1 MIINEKSLRRLI
13 KSVLLTEAGKDKTTV
28 GPVNRFAKD
37 PKTGKYLDPDAAFGT
52 KKGVPMTS
60 VTEGYTEETYPLKL
74 LDGLSSLVMQL
85 KNMLF
90 ESKGISVSVDEIYRL
105 PINNEKQ
112 ILEYIY
118 SPEGHECLEYFY
130 PPHIRKLE
138 GDLIAA
144 TYDSLKRNRKQ
155 LPTTAEEKF
164 FRDTIFLNVARAII
178 QYYFHLKYDF

>member
-13 KSVLLTEAGKDKTTV
+13 KSVLLTEVRKDKTTV

-37 PKTGKYLDPDAAFGT
+37 KTGKYLDPDAAFGT
-52 KKGVPMTS
+52 KKGVLPMKS

-74 LDGLSSLVMQL
+74 LDGLSSLVMQF
-85 KNMLF
+85 KNAIF

-118 SPEGHECLEYFY
+118 SPEGLACLEYFY

-155 LPTTAEEKF
+155 LPTTEEEKF

-178 QYYFHLKYDF
+178 KYYFHLKYDF